1 MLNENN
7 MDLMFLAFPPL
18 DERYAIIKAEQV
30 GVTDDGETIRDIPFG
45 RCSDDKFSLV
55 EEYFDKRTE
64 DKERL
69 YFLLDSLQC
78 LNDDELYI

>member
-1 MLNENN
+1 
-7 MDLMFLAFPPL
+7 MFLVYPPL
-18 DERYAIIKAEQV
+18 DEKYATIKAELV
-30 GVTDDGETIRDIPFG
+30 GVRDYGDTIRDIPIG
-45 RCSDDKFSLV
+45 SCSDDKYNQV

-69 YFLLDSLQC
+69 YYLLDSLQC